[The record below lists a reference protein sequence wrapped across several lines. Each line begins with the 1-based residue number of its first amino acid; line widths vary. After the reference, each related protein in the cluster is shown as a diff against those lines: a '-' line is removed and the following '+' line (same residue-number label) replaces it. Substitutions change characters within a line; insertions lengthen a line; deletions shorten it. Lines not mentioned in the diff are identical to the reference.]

1 MHLLANGNCY
11 ACVLQSAIVRGYRGR
26 ISERSASLAIS
37 DAGSPSARVA
47 VVSVSTDRAVGE
59 KAATVL
65 VVEDDRA
72 VRLLFT
78 RVLQGAGY
86 QVIACENGTA
96 GLEAARNHLDEIDAV
111 VTDARMPGIQGP
123 RLISRIRALRPEIP
137 AILVSGNI
145 VEAGTD
151 ASTVFLTKPVSPGLL
166 TRELRRLLNSRM

>member
-1 MHLLANGNCY
+1 M
-11 ACVLQSAIVRGYRGR
+11 
-26 ISERSASLAIS
+26 
-37 DAGSPSARVA
+37 
-47 VVSVSTDRAVGE
+47 VSVSTDRAVGE